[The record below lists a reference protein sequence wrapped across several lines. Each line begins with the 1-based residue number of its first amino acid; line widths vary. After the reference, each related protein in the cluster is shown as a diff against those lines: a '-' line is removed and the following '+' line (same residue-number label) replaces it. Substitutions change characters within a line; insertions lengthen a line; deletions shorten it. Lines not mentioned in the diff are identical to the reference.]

1 MIEPKQGS
9 VKSGSRMGEV
19 GLIGVGS
26 GGVNAVNRMISGW
39 QDGPRSMVVDTDEQ
53 VLSVSTVERSLQVG
67 ASVAGGHGTGGDLQ
81 VGRSAG
87 ENDTDQLAV
96 LMRGLDV
103 VFLVTTL
110 GGGTGSGVS
119 PILAA
124 TAHKNGA
131 VVISFATL
139 PFQFEGPERREAAR
153 LSLRELRLH
162 SDVVLVLPNDRLLES
177 PVEKWMPMEA
187 TFAASDATIGVM
199 VRSMWKLLSRPGLLN
214 LNIADIRRMVEKSS
228 GTCSFGYGAGHGE
241 SKATQAVRD
250 LMQSPLL
257 EQGIQLA
264 KSSSLLVN
272 IIGGAALTLQDIQK
286 VMDGIREIVP
296 ADSHLVVG
304 AACDPAMGDS
314 LAVTVLT
321 AEQWIDDDSLEPI
334 RRGQR
339 TDTGQTELPADLRG
353 QSKSRS
359 KEEEKRRILQ
369 QKLSPESTT
378 QERFKGAQPSLYRG
392 QDMDIPTFIR
402 RGVKL
407 SGEIKSQ

>member
-1 MIEPKQGS
+1 VIEPKQEFG
-9 VKSGSRMGEV
+9 KSGSRMGNV

-26 GGVNAVNRMISGW
+26 GGVNAVTRMISGW

-53 VLSVSTVERSLQVG
+53 VLSVSSVERSLQVG

-103 VFLVTTL
+103 IFLVTTL
-110 GGGTGSGVS
+110 GGGTGSGVA

-124 TAHKNGA
+124 TAHKQET
-131 VVISFATL
+131 VVIGFATL

-153 LSLRELRLH
+153 LALRELRLH

-177 PVEKWMPMEA
+177 TVAKWMPMEA

-214 LNIADIRRMVEKSS
+214 LNISDIRRMVEKSA

-264 KSSSLLVN
+264 KSSSVLVN
-272 IIGGAALTLQDIQK
+272 IIGGNALTLQDIQK

-296 ADSHLVVG
+296 SDAHLVVG
-304 AACDPAMGDS
+304 AACDSTMGDS

-321 AEQWIDDDSLEPI
+321 AEQWIDDHLLEPI
-334 RRGQR
+334 RGAPDSDDGR
-339 TDTGQTELPADLRG
+339 TDPRAGLQGPPRI
-353 QSKSRS
+353 RS
-359 KEEEKRRILQ
+359 KEEEKRRMLQ

-378 QERFKGAQPSLYRG
+378 QERFKGAQPSRYRG
-392 QDMDIPTFIR
+392 EDMDIPTFIR

-407 SGEIKSQ
+407 AGEIKSQ